1 LVKRR
6 FCWAFEEPVASLG
19 GLRVR
24 RIRVP
29 TALDWITLLLPLVL
43 AVHNLDEY
51 AKYEDFVNAYHP
63 RLSKKLTARPVIRNA
78 VVLLTVSV
86 ALLAG
91 FSYVYNDDVLRTI
104 CKVAIFALMLNAISH
119 CVLSLKRGRI
129 LPGTLSAA
137 LLVLPYSVVAVMI
150 THSESGNSYSDLAL
164 LAALGALTVPLAIA
178 LFIGLGYGISRWD
191 TRRQA

>member
-1 LVKRR
+1 
-6 FCWAFEEPVASLG
+6 
-19 GLRVR
+19 
-24 RIRVP
+24 VP

-51 AKYEDFVNAYHP
+51 AKYEDFVSTYHP
-63 RLSKKLTARPVIRNA
+63 RLSRKLTARPVIRNA
-78 VVLLTVSV
+78 VILLTVSV

-104 CKVAIFALMLNAISH
+104 CTVAIFALMLNAISH
-119 CVLSLKRGRI
+119 CVLSLKRRRM

-137 LLVLPYSVVAVMI
+137 VLVLPYSVVAIMI
-150 THSESGNSYSDLAL
+150 TRSESGDSYSRLAL

-178 LFIGLGYGISRWD
+178 LFIGLGYGISRWE
-191 TRRQA
+191 TRRQAARPVQAIAPVRGRSTGHTRRGANR

>member
-1 LVKRR
+1 M
-6 FCWAFEEPVASLG
+6 
-19 GLRVR
+19 
-24 RIRVP
+24 P
-29 TALDWITLLLPLVL
+29 TALDWITLSLPLVL

-63 RLSKKLTARPVIRNA
+63 RLSKKLTTRPVIRNA
-78 VVLLTVSV
+78 AVLLTVSV

-91 FSYVYNDDVLRTI
+91 FSYVYNDDVLRTM
-104 CKVAIFALMLNAISH
+104 CTVAVFALMLNAISH
-119 CVLSLKRGRI
+119 CMLSLKRRRM

-137 LLVLPYSVVAVMI
+137 LLVLPYSVVAIVI
-150 THSESGNSYSDLAL
+150 TYAESGDSYSDLAL

-178 LFIGLGYGISRWD
+178 LFIGLGYGISRWE

>member
-1 LVKRR
+1 MESNKL
-6 FCWAFEEPVASLG
+6 F
-19 GLRVR
+19 
-24 RIRVP
+24 RVP

-51 AKYEDFVNAYHP
+51 AKHEDFVDAYYP
-63 RLSKKLTARPVIRNA
+63 RLSRKLTARPVIRNA

-104 CKVAIFALMLNAISH
+104 CTVAIFALMLNAISH
-119 CVLSLKRGRI
+119 CVLSLKRRRI
-129 LPGTLSAA
+129 LPGTLSAV
-137 LLVLPYSVVAVMI
+137 LLVLPYSVVAIMI
-150 THSESGNSYSDLAL
+150 THSESGDSYSHLAL

-178 LFIGLGYGISRWD
+178 LFIGLGYGISRWV
-191 TRRQA
+191 RVESKHP